1 MKRIFCFAMLGVGA
15 LACIGCESGGPSRE
29 VLGQDYVKSVAA
41 LAEPAD
47 GPGATTVP
55 RVPRVPRAPRRPMVL
70 PIKLA
75 VAQLGEVSPPVG
87 VLDRLRLASV
97 AFAIVQPIPSV
108 TQDGGEQPSA
118 KSMRRMARDLDA
130 DYLFVYGGTI
140 DHAITGTPLGAANLT
155 IIGAYIVPS
164 EKIHAQAKVSGSL
177 IDATPGAAGGVL
189 LTISADDK
197 GWTLSPLAARDSD
210 DMTLTRKVRERAVAK
225 LMDEFVAKVKAGNSI
240 AQPTSR

>member
-1 MKRIFCFAMLGVGA
+1 MKGILCLAVLGIGVLG
-15 LACIGCESGGPSRE
+15 CVGCESDGPSRE
-29 VLGQDYVKSVAA
+29 VLGQDYAKSVAA

-47 GPGATTVP
+47 GPGGTAA
-55 RVPRVPRAPRRPMVL
+55 RAPRRPIGL

-75 VAQLGEVSPPVG
+75 VAQLGEVSPPAA
-87 VLDRLRLASV
+87 VLDRLRQESA
-97 AFAIVQPIPSV
+97 AFTIVQPIPSV
-108 TQDGGEQPSA
+108 TQDGGETPSA

-155 IIGAYIVPS
+155 IIGAYVVPS

-177 IDATPGAAGGVL
+177 IDVTPGAAGGVL
-189 LTISADDK
+189 LTVSADDK

-210 DMTLTRKVRERAVAK
+210 DMTLTRKVRERAVAN
-225 LMDEFVAKVKAGNSI
+225 LMDQFVTKLKAGNSI
-240 AQPTSR
+240 SQPTSR